1 VNSRVHAACHGHAAH
16 GCKVMVM
23 RRANGAMC
31 AGTAISLRRMV
42 AVIVDAGDRP
52 LSVVGESCAACS
64 AAGFTRCV

>member
-1 VNSRVHAACHGHAAH
+1 
-16 GCKVMVM
+16 MVM

-64 AAGFTRCV
+64 AAGFTRCVRGQRWATGAS

>member
-1 VNSRVHAACHGHAAH
+1 
-16 GCKVMVM
+16 MVM